1 MDFAKMNFFRFK
13 WKNKNKKIEI
23 EQLNR
28 SKLKKLNFAANEQL
42 NSSFQVNV
50 LESLKEL
57 FLKQNIFH

>member
-57 FLKQNIFH
+57 W